1 MQTDAELQQLILG
14 IATEGFWDLNLP
26 QGQVFLSPR
35 YCELTGYKPGSD
47 VTISDKGYVALNR
60 IPDEHRQF
68 FDAVKRHLDGGGGV
82 SVFSYR
88 MHAPDKRELWIESRC
103 RIVERDS
110 DGGVQRIVGSVANI
124 TSRMQTEQDLQK
136 LNRALLAIS
145 ACNESLLHA
154 DNEQKLLQDIC
165 RIVVETGG
173 YRMAWVGYAEDDKE
187 QRVRPVAQAGFEDGY
202 VESLNISWADTPR
215 GQGPAG
221 RAIRIG
227 RICSSRNMHTDPLFA
242 PWRSEA
248 EKRGYASAQSFPL
261 TTEYGVFGALTIYS
275 ALPDAFTKEETSLL
289 TTFAGNLSYGISM
302 LRNRKERELFEGQL
316 RQSEARYRSLFENK
330 HTVMLIIDPADG
342 QIVDANPAAVS
353 FYGWGYDELCARKI
367 TQINVL
373 SPSEIIREMDRSKR
387 RECSYFMFRHQL
399 ADGSIRDVEVV
410 SGPISIEGKSLL
422 YSIINDVT
430 ERKKAEKLLLES
442 NKRMHF
448 ILRVANAGLWESDVA
463 RERSVWS
470 EEIWPLYGL
479 EPYSCEPS
487 FENWLTTVLPED
499 RDRVRAEALETVD
512 NGADFNCVCRVRHQ
526 DGSLHWLMSKGTPY
540 TDEHGKVLKYVGI
553 VIDITDRKVE
563 EEKKRQLESSLRKS
577 QRLETIGTLAG
588 GIAHDFN
595 NILTPILGY
604 AELGALALSKTEPLY
619 DYFTEIKR
627 AAERASNMISQI
639 LTFSRAQESSPVVM
653 RLQTVITEA
662 MKLLRPSIP
671 SSITIIRR
679 IDPSCSNILAD
690 PSQMHQVILNLCTNA
705 FQAMELDGGIMTIAL
720 RELMPD
726 EHLLGLVPKLQRK
739 KYVEL
744 SISDTGIG
752 MDEATMERIFEP
764 FFSTKSVNKGTG
776 LGLSVVHGIV
786 ANVGG
791 EIWAESQPGKGSVFR
806 IYLPVSAY
814 QIKKDV
820 REPEVVS
827 GSARLLFV
835 DDELATLK
843 MVTVL
848 LGRLG
853 YHVQTANSPL
863 EAFELFQEHPER
875 FDLVITDLTMPEMN
889 GLELSS
895 RLREISPELPVI
907 LVTGYGKDIEA
918 TPLLSSSGIRTILKK
933 PVSMITLVSA
943 INEIVATPG
952 S

>member
-14 IATEGFWDLNLP
+14 IATEGFWDLNLI
-26 QGQVFLSPR
+26 QAEVFLSSR
-35 YCELTGYKPGSD
+35 YCELTGYKPAFDDTMSAE
-47 VTISDKGYVALNR
+47 GYVALNS
-60 IPDEHRQF
+60 IPGEHRQF
-68 FDAVKRHLDGGGGV
+68 FDAVRQHLDGGSGV
-82 SVFSYR
+82 SVFCYR
-88 MHAPDKRELWIESRC
+88 MHTPDKKELWIESRC
-103 RIVERDS
+103 RIVARDS
-110 DGGVQRIVGSVANI
+110 DGVVQRIVGSVANI
-124 TSRMQTEQDLQK
+124 TSRMQTEQDLQS
-136 LNRALLAIS
+136 LNRALLAIT

-154 DNEQKLLQDIC
+154 DNEQELLQDIC

-173 YRMAWVGYAEDDKE
+173 YRMAWVGYAEDDE
-187 QRVRPVAQAGFEDGY
+187 VQHVRPVAQAGFEDGY
-202 VESLNISWADTPR
+202 VESLNISWANTSR
-215 GQGPAG
+215 GQGPTG
-221 RAIRIG
+221 RAIRTG
-227 RICSSRNMHTDPLFA
+227 QICSTQNMHTDPLFA

-261 TTEYGVFGALTIYS
+261 KTDQGVFGALTIYS
-275 ALPDAFTKEETSLL
+275 TLPDAFTKEESSLL
-289 TTFAGNLSYGISM
+289 NTFAGNLSYGISM
-302 LRNRKERELFEGQL
+302 LRSRKERERVENEL

-330 HTVMLIIDPADG
+330 HTVMLIIDPVDG

-353 FYGWGYDELCARKI
+353 FYGWRYEELCAKNI
-367 TQINVL
+367 TQVNVL
-373 SPSEIIREMDRSKR
+373 SPDEILREMNRSRK
-387 RECSYFMFRHQL
+387 RECNYFVFQHRL
-399 ADGSIRDVEVV
+399 ADGSVRDVEVV

-422 YSIINDVT
+422 YSIVNDIT
-430 ERKKAEKLLLES
+430 ERKKAEELLLES
-442 NKRMHF
+442 NSRMHF
-448 ILRVANAGLWESDVA
+448 IMKAANAGLWENEVA
-463 RERSVWS
+463 RKHSVWS
-470 EEIWPLYGL
+470 EEIWPLFGL

-487 FENWLTTVLPED
+487 FDNWLKTILPQD
-499 RDRVRAEALETVD
+499 LDRVREQVRQTLD
-512 NGADFNCVCRVRHQ
+512 NGIEFNCVWRVQYQ

-540 TDEHGKVLKYVGI
+540 FDEQGKVLKYVGI
-553 VIDITDRKVE
+553 IIDVTDRKIE
-563 EEKKRQLESSLRKS
+563 EEKKSQLEASLRKS

-604 AELGALALSKTEPLY
+604 AELGAYALSKKDPLY
-619 DYFTEIKR
+619 EYFTEIICAAKR
-627 AAERASNMISQI
+627 ASAMVSQI
-639 LTFSRAQESSPVVM
+639 LTFSRAQESTPVAM

-671 SSITIIRR
+671 SSITIERR
-679 IDPSCSNILAD
+679 IDPLCSNILAD

-705 FQAMELDGGIMTIAL
+705 FQSMEQHGGIMTIAL
-720 RELMPD
+720 RELVPD

-744 SISDTGIG
+744 SISDTGTG
-752 MDEATMERIFEP
+752 MDEVIIERIFEP

-786 ANVGG
+786 ASVGG
-791 EIWAESQPGKGSVFR
+791 EIWAESHPGKGSVFR
-806 IYLPVSAY
+806 IYLPVIAD

-820 REPEVVS
+820 SEPEVVF

-853 YHVQTANSPL
+853 YHVQTANSPF
-863 EAFELFQEHPER
+863 EAIELFQEHPER

-889 GLELSS
+889 GIELSS

-907 LVTGYGKDIEA
+907 LITGYGKDIEDS
-918 TPLLSSSGIRTILKK
+918 PLLGSSGIHTILKK